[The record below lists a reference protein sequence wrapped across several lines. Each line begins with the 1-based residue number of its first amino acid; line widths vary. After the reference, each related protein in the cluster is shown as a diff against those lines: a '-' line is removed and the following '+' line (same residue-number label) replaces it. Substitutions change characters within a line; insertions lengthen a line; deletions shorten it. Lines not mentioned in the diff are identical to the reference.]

1 MHVPRKQLSQ
11 LLHRQDPVRDLPRGL
26 RVVRVQRLA
35 GKSVCHGQCA
45 ARGQQSGQ
53 MRQQPLR
60 LRKMRKRVVDHNAV
74 ERGREVRLLRVAAE
88 HGHVLLRELF
98 ARDARHLRR
107 NVDGRHLRRA
117 ALQIVRDQH
126 TRPARHVQH
135 PHTAP
140 DPGVVQ
146 DPRDHRLIAP
156 QLCVPAGGR
165 LIEKFDHILLLHL
178 MRTGRAAA
186 APSSAPP
193 RARAAARAG

>member
-35 GKSVCHGQCA
+35 GKSVCYGQCP
-45 ARGQQSGQ
+45 ARGQQPGQ

-107 NVDGRHLRRA
+107 NVDGRYLRRA

-126 TRPARHVQH
+126 ARPARYVQH

-146 DPRDHRLIAP
+146 NSRDHRLIAP